1 MVSFV
6 LPLLLVG
13 WAVIS
18 LWAAHR
24 LGEGVAQRSAA
35 GGLTRALRWE
45 IKALALVALLP
56 LPLIDE
62 LLAKPQ
68 FDALCREQTAV
79 QMQAGLAPGHRVHL
93 TVLPPEPVSGLT
105 LPVSQRKHVVLSDD
119 TRQTVLSYSSFEAHA
134 GKLARLMG
142 VTQAPLT
149 FEGRCA
155 PVNAHALLEA
165 ARRGSSAPSTREGG
179 APSL

>member
-24 LGEGVAQRSAA
+24 LGEGVAQRGAV

-79 QMQAGLAPGHRVHL
+79 QTHGGLAPGQGVHL
-93 TVLPPEPVSGLT
+93 MVLPPEPVSGLT
-105 LPVSQRKHVVLSDD
+105 LPVSQRKHLVLADD
-119 TRQTVLSYSSFEAHA
+119 TRQTVLSYSSFEAHG

-149 FEGRCA
+149 FEGRCG
-155 PVNAHALLEA
+155 PVSPPTARPVRPLHQPTDPAHGPA
-165 ARRGSSAPSTREGG
+165 
-179 APSL
+179 

>member
-1 MVSFV
+1 MASFV

-13 WAVIS
+13 WAFIS

-24 LGEGVAQRSAA
+24 LGEGMAQRSAA

-45 IKALALVALLP
+45 IKALALATLLP

-68 FDALCREQTAV
+68 FDALCREQATV
-79 QMQAGLAPGHRVHL
+79 QMHGDLADGQRVHL
-93 TVLPPEPVSGLT
+93 THLPPEPVSGLM
-105 LPVSQRKHVVLSDD
+105 LPVSQRKHLVLTDD
-119 TRQTVLSYSSFEAHA
+119 TRQTVLSYSSLEAHA

-142 VTQAPLT
+142 VTQSPLT

-155 PVNAHALLEA
+155 PANAQALLDA
-165 ARRGSSAPSTREGG
+165 TRQRSAAPSAREGG
-179 APSL
+179 APSP

>member
-1 MVSFV
+1 MASLV

-13 WAVIS
+13 WTLIT

-24 LGEGVAQRSAA
+24 LGEGLAQRS
-35 GGLTRALRWE
+35 GSSGLARALRWE

-79 QMQAGLAPGHRVHL
+79 QLHIDLAAGERVHL
-93 TVLPPEPVSGLT
+93 AVLPPESVSGLM
-105 LPVSQRKHVVLSDD
+105 LPVSQRKYLVLTAD

-142 VTQAPLT
+142 VTQTPLT
-149 FEGRCA
+149 FEGHCA
-155 PVNAHALLEA
+155 PVNAQALLET
-165 ARRGSSAPSTREGG
+165 ARRGSAAPSTREAG

>member
-1 MVSFV
+1 MVSLV

-13 WAVIS
+13 WAVIC

-24 LGEGVAQRSAA
+24 LGEGVAQLDAA
-35 GGLTRALRWE
+35 GGVTRALRWE

-68 FDALCREQTAV
+68 FDALCREQTAM
-79 QMQAGLAPGHRVHL
+79 QMQGGLTPGQRVHL

-105 LPVSQRKHVVLSDD
+105 LPVSQRKHVILNDD

-134 GKLARLMG
+134 GKLARLLG

-149 FEGRCA
+149 FDGRCA
-155 PVNAHALLEA
+155 PANAHALLEA
-165 ARRGSSAPSTREGG
+165 ARRGSAAPSTREWEP
-179 APSL
+179 PSP

>member
-1 MVSFV
+1 MASFV

-13 WAVIS
+13 WALIS

-24 LGEGVAQRSAA
+24 LGEAVAHRSAA
-35 GGLTRALRWE
+35 DGLARALRWE
-45 IKALALVALLP
+45 IKALALVTLLP

-68 FDALCREQTAV
+68 FDALCLEQTTV
-79 QMQAGLAPGHRVHL
+79 QMQAGLAAGQRAHF
-93 TVLPPEPVSGLT
+93 TVLPPEPVSGLM
-105 LPVSQRKHVVLSDD
+105 LPVSQRKHLVLADD

-155 PVNAHALLEA
+155 PVNAQALLDA
-165 ARRGSSAPSTREGG
+165 TRPRSAAPSAREGG
-179 APSL
+179 APSH